1 MAKSKRVLERMEEE
15 KRLVLHTIC
24 MRMSEREALVY
35 LTTRNHKMGV
45 NKYYNIKEEIKTTK
59 VKTLQNIAL
68 HDGLVEQHLDR
79 IHTLE
84 VVEHELWLSF
94 NQETDNYK
102 RASILVKIA
111 EMQPYIS
118 GAYDMTRVIMEKQVE
133 LKTGY
138 QQPEIRNP

>member
-1 MAKSKRVLERMEEE
+1 LVRSKRFEERKNEE

-35 LTTRNHKMGV
+35 LKTRNHEMGV
-45 NKYYNIKEEIKTTK
+45 NKYYNLKEEIKTSK
-59 VKTLQNIAL
+59 IKTLQDIAL
-68 HDGLVEQHLDR
+68 HDGLIEQHLDR
-79 IHTLE
+79 IHNLE
-84 VVEHELWLSF
+84 VIEHELWLTF
-94 NQETDNYK
+94 NLETDNYK
-102 RASILVKIA
+102 RASILTKIA

-138 QQPEIRNP
+138 EMPQIRK

>member
-1 MAKSKRVLERMEEE
+1 MAKGKRAIAKQEEE

-35 LTTRNHKMGV
+35 LQTRNHKMGV
-45 NKYYNIKEEIKTTK
+45 NKYYNLKEEIKTAK
-59 VKTLQNIAL
+59 VKTLQDIAL
-68 HDGLVEQHLDR
+68 HDGLIEQHLDR
-79 IHTLE
+79 IHNLE
-84 VVEHELWLSF
+84 VIEHELWLTF
-94 NQETDNYK
+94 NQEPDNYK
-102 RASILVKIA
+102 RANILTKIA

-138 QQPEIRNP
+138 EMPEIRK

>member
-1 MAKSKRVLERMEEE
+1 MVRSKRFEERKNEE

-35 LTTRNHKMGV
+35 LKTRNHEMGV
-45 NKYYNIKEEIKTTK
+45 NKYYNLKEEIKTSK
-59 VKTLQNIAL
+59 IKTLQDIAL
-68 HDGLVEQHLDR
+68 HDGLIEQHLDR
-79 IHTLE
+79 IHNLE
-84 VVEHELWLSF
+84 VIEHELWLTF
-94 NQETDNYK
+94 NLETDNYK
-102 RASILVKIA
+102 RASILTKIA

-138 QQPEIRNP
+138 EMPQIRK

>member
-1 MAKSKRVLERMEEE
+1 MAKSKRLIEKKEEE

-35 LTTRNHKMGV
+35 LKTRNHEMGV
-45 NKYYNIKEEIKTTK
+45 NKYYNLKEEIKTTK
-59 VKTLQNIAL
+59 VTTLQNIAL
-68 HDGLVEQHLDR
+68 HDGLIEQHLDR
-79 IHTLE
+79 INTLE
-84 VVEHELWLSF
+84 VIEHELWLTF
-94 NQETDNYK
+94 NSEPDNYK
-102 RASILVKIA
+102 RASILTKIA

-138 QQPEIRNP
+138 EMPKIRTP